1 MLIRAGPVLVALP
14 GRPPLPNKALE
25 LETLPQGP
33 LLGKPKL
40 RRGAE
45 ACFWSVWRCE
55 CVSMWS
61 YVHVLP
67 ELAPICKTKE
77 RHESVSRVLQGQ
89 EARMRPSHR

>member
-45 ACFWSVWRCE
+45 ACFWSEWRCE
-55 CVSMWS
+55 CVSTWFVCACS
-61 YVHVLP
+61 SGVG
-67 ELAPICKTKE
+67 AD
-77 RHESVSRVLQGQ
+77 LQDKRT
-89 EARMRPSHR
+89 A